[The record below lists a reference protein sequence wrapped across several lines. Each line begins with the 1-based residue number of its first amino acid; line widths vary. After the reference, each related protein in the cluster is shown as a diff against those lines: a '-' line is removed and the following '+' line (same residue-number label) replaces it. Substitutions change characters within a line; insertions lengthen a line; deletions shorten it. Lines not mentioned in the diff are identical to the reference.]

1 MKDMGGT
8 SDTVKSTIKAA
19 IAKALK
25 MVDDPQTIKD
35 DLSRMKE
42 EDLIPPDITLTE
54 IYDEMVAPKVD
65 DIDEHDDFVMPGI
78 PAEVRN
84 DDLYHAAVCCS
95 AVSHSNDRDKCKE
108 LFQSLSSMTVESF
121 SMTQCE
127 DQATFPTCMVA
138 ICSSSSNT
146 KHKTCYVAF
155 QDLRFRQLSTDAN
168 KSTFGKGMHTS
179 HVVCILFSRLFVTN
193 HNTVLEHRIK
203 KFPVQYLEDALREYD
218 RLVLTG
224 IMLLVLYSCYTNVI
238 GLYI

>member
-19 IAKALK
+19 IVKALK
-25 MVDDPQTIKD
+25 MANDPQTIKD
-35 DLSRMKE
+35 ELSRMK
-42 EDLIPPDITLTE
+42 DLISPDIIQWALTE
-54 IYDEMVAPKVD
+54 TQRLYDEMVAPKVD
-65 DIDEHDDFVMPGI
+65 DIHEHDDFVMPGI

-95 AVSHSNDRDKCKE
+95 AISHSNDRDKCKE

-193 HNTVLEHRIK
+193 YNTVLEHRIK

-224 IMLLVLYSCYTNVI
+224 IICTVAIQTL
-238 GLYI
+238 